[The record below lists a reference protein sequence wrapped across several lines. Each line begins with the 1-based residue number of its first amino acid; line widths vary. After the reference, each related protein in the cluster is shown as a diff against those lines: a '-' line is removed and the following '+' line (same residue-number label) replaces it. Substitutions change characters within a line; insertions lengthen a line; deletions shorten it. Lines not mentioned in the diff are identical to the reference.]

1 VVPAALIPK
10 DEVITRLTRVFREV
24 GYESATLSRLSEATG
39 LVRASLYHYFPGGK
53 EDMAAAVLA
62 RANEWLEE
70 HALAPLAGPGPPPE
84 RLIRMIVAL
93 DGFYA
98 GGQDAC
104 LLGLLALGAS
114 HYAFQSSV
122 QAALTRWTDALA
134 ALAED
139 AGLPADLARARAED
153 AVIRIQGALV
163 VSRGL
168 ATTEPF
174 ARTLR
179 DLPGHLLA
187 PAAFPNPEPD
197 HA

>member
-1 VVPAALIPK
+1 VPAALIPK

-62 RANEWLEE
+62 RANRWLEE
-70 HALAPLAGPGPPPE
+70 HALAPLAGPGTPPE
-84 RLIRMIVAL
+84 RLAQMIAAL

-98 GGQDAC
+98 GGRDAC
-104 LLGLLALGAS
+104 LLGLLALGS
-114 HYAFQSSV
+114 SRDVFQSSV

-134 ALAED
+134 SLAED
-139 AGLPADLARARAED
+139 AGLPADVARARAED

-168 ATTEPF
+168 ASTDPF
-174 ARTLR
+174 TRTLR

-187 PAAFPNPEPD
+187 PAAFPNQDPD
-197 HA
+197 HG